1 MLFKYIQNSDF
12 LIIKSVQPD
21 VEELLNLEFTT
32 FIYNTEFQ
40 RLYIGWFLVFKND
53 GKKFL
58 VCFSFI
64 LKTVLSFLKKNLL
77 CKRTA
82 RFELLKPKND
92 RRDRS

>member
-21 VEELLNLEFTT
+21 VEELLNLEFTS

-64 LKTVLSFLKKNLL
+64 LKTVLSFLKKKSFMQTNRSFWTFETE
-77 CKRTA
+77 KR
-82 RFELLKPKND
+82 P
-92 RRDRS
+92 

>member
-21 VEELLNLEFTT
+21 VEDLSNSEFTT
-32 FIYNTEFQ
+32 FSYNTEFQ
-40 RLYIGWFLVFKND
+40 RLYIGWFIVFKND

-64 LKTVLSFLKKNLL
+64 LKTILLFFEKKSFLQTN
-77 CKRTA
+77 RSFWT
-82 RFELLKPKND
+82 FENQKTTV
-92 RRDRS
+92 